1 MARMYPSV
9 VHDFHNSQGEKLV
22 YEALSTLNNDYTVFY
37 SYRWLGTKQQYR
49 SEGEADFLVLH
60 PRKGI
65 LSIEVKAGG
74 ISFRDGLWIQ
84 TNRLTGEEKV
94 IDPLGQAAE
103 SQHRVHNIIRARFG
117 GQFRNYMIGR
127 AVWFTSVHFSE
138 KVPLPPE
145 VSKEIVLDESALD
158 SPKEA
163 LDGAFEFWQ
172 DNMNKRQELDSG
184 EFNDVIKLLMPTF
197 KIAESISS
205 YAKTEKASYVQLTKR
220 QGAVLDFLQEQPM
233 AAIHGPAGTGKT
245 LLAVQKAKML
255 AEQGQKVL
263 YLCFNEFLLDHLRS
277 SDYDREHITFHNV
290 RTLAEELM
298 KDSSI
303 PLSEVIPAFEEFFAK
318 EYDDEEWPYS
328 NIVVDEGQD
337 ISDQILAHLAFLAEV
352 NDGIFYV
359 FYDRNQ
365 YIMQRK
371 KPEWIEKNA
380 ECRLVLYKNCRN
392 TAEIGR
398 MAGEIIGLKLKS
410 YVNEVHGLPPQ
421 MEYYKDEKQLWRI
434 AEKFVREM
442 LEQGMSTDDFV
453 VLTVRSVQHSL
464 LKADKLCGF
473 PVSETQEKGK
483 VRFTSVRKFKG
494 LEAKAVLLIDAQKSK
509 IDDALQQRIMY
520 VGCSRANTYLLMAI
534 MDDID

>member
-22 YEALSTLNNDYTVFY
+22 YEALSTLSNDYTVFY

-94 IDPLGQAAE
+94 INPLGQAAE

-158 SPKEA
+158 SPEEA

-172 DNMNKRQELDSG
+172 DNMNKRQELDSC
-184 EFNDVIKLLMPTF
+184 EFKEVIKLLMPTF

-233 AAIHGPAGTGKT
+233 AAVHGPAGTGKT
-245 LLAVQKAKML
+245 LLAVQKTLML
-255 AEQGQKVL
+255 AEQGKKVL
-263 YLCFNEFLLDHLRS
+263 YLCFNEFLLKHLRNS
-277 SDYDREHITFHNV
+277 NYNNENITFHNV
-290 RTLAEELM
+290 RTLAEEIM
-298 KDSSI
+298 QDSTLPI
-303 PLSEVIPAFEEFFAK
+303 NKVIPVFEDFFANNF
-318 EYDDEEWPYS
+318 DDERWAYP

-337 ISDQILAHLAFLAEV
+337 ISDRVLEHLSFLAEV

-365 YIMQRK
+365 YIMQK
-371 KPEWIEKNA
+371 NKPEWLDKNA

-392 TAEIGR
+392 TAEIGM
-398 MAGEIIGLKLKS
+398 MAAKIMELKADS
-410 YVNEVHGLPPQ
+410 YVNEIHGLSPRI
-421 MEYYKDEKQLWRI
+421 EYYKDAGQLVTL
-434 AEKFVREM
+434 AGNFVKEM
-442 LEQGMSTDDFV
+442 QEQGIGTEDFV
-453 VLTVRSVQHSL
+453 ILTVGSVAHSL
-464 LKADKLCGF
+464 LKADKLYGV
-473 PVSETQEKGK
+473 PVSEQKENGK
-483 VRFTSVRKFKG
+483 VWLTSVRKFKG
-494 LEAKAVLLIDAQKSK
+494 LEAKAVLLIDARKSK
-509 IDDALQQRIMY
+509 LDDPLLKRIMY
-520 VGCSRANTYLLMAI
+520 VGCSRANSYLQMAI
-534 MDDID
+534 MDDC